1 MPKWI
6 GYDFGHAHSGL
17 KMMHFYV
24 AVYEE
29 FVIMNIIKDIMYIGR
44 RHQFNE
50 VAGCGC
56 RLCGNRGQ
64 GGAGSGYSQLARHLR
79 EGAEISTMRKM
90 LVVVRYTK

>member
-24 AVYEE
+24 AVYKE
-29 FVIMNIIKDIMYIGR
+29 FVIINIIKDIMYIGR

-50 VAGCGC
+50 VARCGC
-56 RLCGNRGQ
+56 
-64 GGAGSGYSQLARHLR
+64 
-79 EGAEISTMRKM
+79 
-90 LVVVRYTK
+90 